1 MNENNQNPNGL
12 AAQPVTPQPA
22 SVADAGSHPPSA
34 VSPPASASFSP
45 AGEACFQPAPGETP
59 RAFGAFM
66 AYFNLGHGRSLQAVA
81 DRLAEGLPTV
91 KNWSCK
97 YAWAERLQSFNAGL
111 LRSSAR
117 DQAALQGR
125 LAADW
130 ADRLQRFREQE
141 WDAAQKLIAA
151 AQCFLESFG
160 EDDLRKMNLG
170 QVARALKVS
179 SAVGRLALA
188 GAELPAATDLELSP
202 VQQQLLNAVK
212 CLYGQP
218 AVSSSSSSSPPSPPS
233 PPSSGTAVVNH

>member
-1 MNENNQNPNGL
+1 MTDAPL
-12 AAQPVTPQPA
+12 PDSSAPPPA
-22 SVADAGSHPPSA
+22 SPSAVADAVA
-34 VSPPASASFSP
+34 SPGFA
-45 AGEACFQPAPGETP
+45 PAPGETP

-66 AYFNLGHGRSLQAVA
+66 AFFNLGHGRSLQAVA

-97 YAWAERLQSFNAGL
+97 YAWAERLQTFNAGL

-117 DQAALQGR
+117 DQAALHSR

-130 ADRLQRFREQE
+130 AARLQRFREQE

-160 EDDLRKMNLG
+160 EEDLRKMNLA
-170 QVARALKVS
+170 QVSRALKIS

-188 GAELPAATDLELSP
+188 GAELPASPDPDLSP
-202 VQQQLLNAVK
+202 VQQQFLNAVK
-212 CLYGQP
+212 RLYGQN
-218 AVSSSSSSSPPSPPS
+218 VSSPPS
-233 PPSSGTAVVNH
+233 PPSSGPAVVKH

>member
-1 MNENNQNPNGL
+1 MNENMKTENQDP
-12 AAQPVTPQPA
+12 AQATAQP
-22 SVADAGSHPPSA
+22 SSGEADAG
-34 VSPPASASFSP
+34 ASASAP
-45 AGEACFQPAPGETP
+45 CFQPAPGETP

-66 AYFNLGHGRSLQAVA
+66 AFFNLGHARSLQAVA

-117 DQAALQGR
+117 DQAALQSR

-160 EDDLRKMNLG
+160 EEDLRKMNLA
-170 QVARALKVS
+170 QVSRALKIS

-188 GAELPAATDLELSP
+188 GAELPASPGPDLSP
-202 VQQQLLNAVK
+202 VQQQFLNAVK
-212 CLYGQP
+212 RLYGQN
-218 AVSSSSSSSPPSPPS
+218 VSSPPS
-233 PPSSGTAVVNH
+233 PPSSGPAVVNH